1 MKKALQQYCF
11 SLFLPLCA
19 LAFVQLLSF
28 GGQILYSE
36 LHFYPSVF
44 LIRLKDVYL
53 DHLPLLY
60 AASTAFFMTQKK
72 DAQAAFSGII
82 SYLILTQIVD
92 PDTLSHVLSLTY
104 YDIHYSFSYAGNA
117 LSGILCGLL
126 AAMVHQRA
134 QQLRPPAALA
144 FFSGRR
150 MAPVITGL
158 ATILLAFLF
167 YLLWPGIYT
176 AFISL
181 NFHLTQ
187 GGPLAEAASALIN
200 LMLTPIGMHDFAEQ
214 FIITADVQTVSS
226 IFSTITFPCVL
237 LLVLFQK
244 RKQLRKIWILTLLL
258 FISLFSPRN
267 DLFLITL
274 LLISPWSWLAHCLCF
289 SLFCFLM
296 AVFPDLLTPLAIC
309 FTALYL
315 GITSWLLTQKKLEFP
330 SMFAEKSYNDNMLMQ
345 FIHCM
350 GDLENI
356 RALHAEGTELTVDIY
371 DPEMFD
377 SSALQAI
384 SGWKAE
390 RSASS
395 VILHTE
401 SDALTIQ
408 RRIEAISQK
417 DQENLIL

>member
-1 MKKALQQYCF
+1 MKKTLQQYCF

-167 YLLWPGIYT
+167 YGHID
-176 AFISL
+176 F
-181 NFHLTQ
+181 
-187 GGPLAEAASALIN
+187 GP
-200 LMLTPIGMHDFAEQ
+200 
-214 FIITADVQTVSS
+214 
-226 IFSTITFPCVL
+226 
-237 LLVLFQK
+237 
-244 RKQLRKIWILTLLL
+244 
-258 FISLFSPRN
+258 
-267 DLFLITL
+267 
-274 LLISPWSWLAHCLCF
+274 
-289 SLFCFLM
+289 
-296 AVFPDLLTPLAIC
+296 
-309 FTALYL
+309 
-315 GITSWLLTQKKLEFP
+315 
-330 SMFAEKSYNDNMLMQ
+330 
-345 FIHCM
+345 
-350 GDLENI
+350 
-356 RALHAEGTELTVDIY
+356 
-371 DPEMFD
+371 
-377 SSALQAI
+377 
-384 SGWKAE
+384 
-390 RSASS
+390 
-395 VILHTE
+395 
-401 SDALTIQ
+401 
-408 RRIEAISQK
+408 
-417 DQENLIL
+417 